1 MKNATNIENTI
12 IVMFLILEHNIKVD
26 EIKRMWSK
34 EYDFVRIVS
43 VIWINNK
50 KNIDK
55 MAKFV

>member
-43 VIWINNK
+43 VI
-50 KNIDK
+50 
-55 MAKFV
+55 